1 MNRNLPKSLVAAG
14 WLGVAIAQTLSA
26 ADPGASH
33 STTQPAPAIHRTILN
48 RVDVPGSAYEVVYVL
63 VDIAAHARVGRHTH
77 PGSVFAYLL
86 EGDYSVLIDGQPLR
100 AVKPGETWEVPPGV
114 VHDEFTGDTP
124 ARILAVFTVE
134 KGKALTSMVD

>member
-1 MNRNLPKSLVAAG
+1 
-14 WLGVAIAQTLSA
+14 
-26 ADPGASH
+26 
-33 STTQPAPAIHRTILN
+33 
-48 RVDVPGSAYEVVYVL
+48 VPGSAYEVVYVL
-63 VDIAAHARVGRHTH
+63 VEIAAHARVGRHTH

-114 VHDEFTGDTP
+114 VHDEFTGDTA